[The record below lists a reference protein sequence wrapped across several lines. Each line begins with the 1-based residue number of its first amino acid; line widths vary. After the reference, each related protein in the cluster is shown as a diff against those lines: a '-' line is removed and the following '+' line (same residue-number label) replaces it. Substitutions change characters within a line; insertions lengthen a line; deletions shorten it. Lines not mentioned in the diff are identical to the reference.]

1 MLLEINGQY
10 SGIIIKV
17 VFSLFVQVIDFAID
31 NFKKNNLD
39 GLFIVTNAPG
49 RSAYNR
55 VERRM
60 APLSRELSG
69 VILPH
74 DHFGSHLDN
83 SGKTIDD
90 DLEIQNFAEAG
101 KVLASIWND
110 VEIDKYPV
118 VAHYIS
124 PPASDTVI
132 HSMPAEASQEW
143 RATHVRE
150 SQYCLQVVRC
160 TDITCCSPWRSS
172 LHQLLPGRFLPNPVP
187 AKQNSEGFVSCNTES
202 NATFLP
208 LFVNLQL
215 NNHVQKDEMGAFVI
229 PPYDLHCPSVQLQ
242 LVKRCCS
249 VCGIYHASVKSAVNH
264 VKVHRRTSFGVIPQE
279 IIEKKRP
286 VRVAARR
293 QREMMVVLRD
303 HLNNESAEWLDV
315 EEIDMDLQE
324 PEQQTPAVMPVIE
337 NIQQWATNSVWE
349 DL

>member
-1 MLLEINGQY
+1 ML
-10 SGIIIKV
+10 
-17 VFSLFVQVIDFAID
+17 VQVINFAIEH
-31 NFKKNNLD
+31 FKENNLD

-69 VILPH
+69 VVLPH
-74 DHFGSHLDN
+74 DHFGSHLDS

-90 DLEIQNFAEAG
+90 DLEIHNFAEAG

-110 VEIDKYPV
+110 IEIDKYPV
-118 VAHYIS
+118 VARYIC
-124 PPASDTVI
+124 PPANDTEI
-132 HSMPAEASQEW
+132 ESMTAEASQEW
-143 RATHVRE
+143 RAEHVRE

-160 TDITCCSPWRSS
+160 TDLSCCSPWRSS
-172 LHQLLPGRFLPNPVP
+172 LHQLLPERFLPNPVP
-187 AKQNSEGFVSCNTES
+187 AKHNNEGLVECNTES

-215 NNHVQKDEMGAFVI
+215 NKHVQKEEVGAFVI
-229 PPYDLHCPSVQLQ
+229 PPYDLHCPSVQPQ

-264 VKVHRRTSFGVIPQE
+264 GQMHRRTSVVIPPE
-279 IIEKKRP
+279 LEKKRP

-303 HLNNESAEWLDV
+303 HLNNELAEWLDE
-315 EEIDMDLQE
+315 EEIDFDHQE
-324 PEQQTPAVMPVIE
+324 PEQQTLATMPLID
-337 NIQQWATNSVWE
+337 NIQQWAANIPWQ
-349 DL
+349 DA